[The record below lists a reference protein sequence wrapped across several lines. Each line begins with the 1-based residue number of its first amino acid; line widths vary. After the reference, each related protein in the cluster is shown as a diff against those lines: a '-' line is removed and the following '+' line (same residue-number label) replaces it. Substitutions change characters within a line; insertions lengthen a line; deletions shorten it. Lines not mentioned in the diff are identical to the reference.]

1 MIIFNKTIKNN
12 KKIIIQYDI
21 TRVYNNILINW

>member
-21 TRVYNNILINW
+21 TRVYNNILIN